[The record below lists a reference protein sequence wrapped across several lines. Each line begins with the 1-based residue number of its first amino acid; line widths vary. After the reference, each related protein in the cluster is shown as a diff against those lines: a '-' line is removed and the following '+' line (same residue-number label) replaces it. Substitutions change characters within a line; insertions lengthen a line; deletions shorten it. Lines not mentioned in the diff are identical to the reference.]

1 MMILH
6 ISKRRIAVMAVS
18 FMVIA
23 AVTVVLAGC
32 FSDKENT
39 ITLADTAEMADYLQ
53 QLGWQVE
60 PDPIETLDLQ
70 LPQSLGDTWGDY
82 AAMQTEQGLPFADF
96 AGQPIRRYTFRIT
109 NYPGMDGGVQANLY
123 LCGDTLIGGDVV
135 ATGKGRLPAR
145 TDISRGID
153 RKSEYILTYLVR
165 IIQIVF
171 EHWQKR
177 GSLTA
182 SSF

>member
-60 PDPIETLDLQ
+60 PDPI
-70 LPQSLGDTWGDY
+70 
-82 AAMQTEQGLPFADF
+82 
-96 AGQPIRRYTFRIT
+96 RRWTF
-109 NYPGMDGGVQANLY
+109 
-123 LCGDTLIGGDVV
+123 
-135 ATGKGRLPAR
+135 
-145 TDISRGID
+145 
-153 RKSEYILTYLVR
+153 
-165 IIQIVF
+165 
-171 EHWQKR
+171 
-177 GSLTA
+177 
-182 SSF
+182 SFPRA

>member
-70 LPQSLGDTWGDY
+70 LPQTLGDTWGDY
-82 AAMQTEQGLPFADF
+82 AAMQTLCRLCGTADTALHIPHHQLSRNGRGR
-96 AGQPIRRYTFRIT
+96 AGQPV
-109 NYPGMDGGVQANLY
+109 P
-123 LCGDTLIGGDVV
+123 
-135 ATGKGRLPAR
+135 
-145 TDISRGID
+145 
-153 RKSEYILTYLVR
+153 VR
-165 IIQIVF
+165 
-171 EHWQKR
+171 
-177 GSLTA
+177 
-182 SSF
+182 

>member
-70 LPQSLGDTWGDY
+70 LPQTLGDTWGDY

-109 NYPGMDGGVQANLY
+109 NYPGMDGVCRPTCTCAVIRLSAG
-123 LCGDTLIGGDVV
+123 TLWPP
-135 ATGKGRLPAR
+135 GRA
-145 TDISRGID
+145 
-153 RKSEYILTYLVR
+153 
-165 IIQIVF
+165 
-171 EHWQKR
+171 
-177 GSLTA
+177 A
-182 SSF
+182 SSTD

>member
-82 AAMQTEQGLPFADF
+82 AAMQAEH
-96 AGQPIRRYTFRIT
+96 
-109 NYPGMDGGVQANLY
+109 Y
-123 LCGDTLIGGDVV
+123 LSN
-135 ATGKGRLPAR
+135 K
-145 TDISRGID
+145 
-153 RKSEYILTYLVR
+153 
-165 IIQIVF
+165 
-171 EHWQKR
+171 
-177 GSLTA
+177 
-182 SSF
+182 

>member
-70 LPQSLGDTWGDY
+70 LPQTLGDTWGDY
-82 AAMQTEQGLPFADF
+82 AAMQAEQGFPFTDF
-96 AGQPIRRYTFRIT
+96 AGQPIRGATHSASPTIPEWTGACRPTCTCAVIRLSAGT
-109 NYPGMDGGVQANLY
+109 LWPPGRA
-123 LCGDTLIGGDVV
+123 
-135 ATGKGRLPAR
+135 
-145 TDISRGID
+145 
-153 RKSEYILTYLVR
+153 
-165 IIQIVF
+165 
-171 EHWQKR
+171 
-177 GSLTA
+177 A
-182 SSF
+182 SSTD

>member
-70 LPQSLGDTWGDY
+70 LPQTLGDTWGDY

-96 AGQPIRRYTFRIT
+96 AGQPRTSGTPCGITPKPFGSRTSFSSGRRPRWTPT
-109 NYPGMDGGVQANLY
+109 
-123 LCGDTLIGGDVV
+123 T
-135 ATGKGRLPAR
+135 T
-145 TDISRGID
+145 
-153 RKSEYILTYLVR
+153 
-165 IIQIVF
+165 
-171 EHWQKR
+171 
-177 GSLTA
+177 
-182 SSF
+182 

>member
-32 FSDKENT
+32 LSDKENT

-70 LPQSLGDTWGDY
+70 LPQTLGDTWGDY

-109 NYPGMDGGVQANLY
+109 NYPEMDGGVQANLY

-135 ATGKGRLPAR
+135 ATGKG
-145 TDISRGID
+145 GFQHG
-153 RKSEYILTYLVR
+153 LTYPAV
-165 IIQIVF
+165 
-171 EHWQKR
+171 
-177 GSLTA
+177 
-182 SSF
+182 

>member
-82 AAMQTEQGLPFADF
+82 AAMQAEQGFPFTDF

-123 LCGDTLIGGDVV
+123 LCGDTLIGGGLSGS
-135 ATGKGRLPAR
+135 AASRLHLGGSR
-145 TDISRGID
+145 TVEPSRCPSG
-153 RKSEYILTYLVR
+153 
-165 IIQIVF
+165 
-171 EHWQKR
+171 EHR
-177 GSLTA
+177 FHPYPLS
-182 SSF
+182 

>member
-70 LPQSLGDTWGDY
+70 LPQTLGDTWGR
-82 AAMQTEQGLPFADF
+82 LRRHADRTGPPLCRLC
-96 AGQPIRRYTFRIT
+96 GQPIRRYTFRIT

-135 ATGKGRLPAR
+135 ATGKG
-145 TDISRGID
+145 GFQHG
-153 RKSEYILTYLVR
+153 LTYPAV
-165 IIQIVF
+165 
-171 EHWQKR
+171 
-177 GSLTA
+177 
-182 SSF
+182 

>member
-60 PDPIETLDLQ
+60 PDPIEALDLQ
-70 LPQSLGDTWGDY
+70 LPQTLGDTWGDY

-135 ATGKGRLPAR
+135 ATGKGGFQHGLEYP
-145 TDISRGID
+145 GC
-153 RKSEYILTYLVR
+153 KSEYSQAFFDT
-165 IIQIVF
+165 IIQIVVGIGR
-171 EHWQKR
+171 KR

-182 SSF
+182 SSL

>member
-32 FSDKENT
+32 FSGKENT

-70 LPQSLGDTWGDY
+70 LPQTLGDTWGDY

-123 LCGDTLIGGDVV
+123 LCGHRE
-135 ATGKGRLPAR
+135 GRLPAR
-145 TDISRGID
+145 AGLSGGINPNTI
-153 RKSEYILTYLVR
+153 RRFSTRLYKELSE
-165 IIQIVF
+165 
-171 EHWQKR
+171 
-177 GSLTA
+177 
-182 SSF
+182 

>member
-70 LPQSLGDTWGDY
+70 LPQTLGDTWGDY
-82 AAMQTEQGLPFADF
+82 AAMQTEQSLPFADF

-123 LCGDTLIGGDVV
+123 LCGDVLIGGDIV
-135 ATGKGRLPAR
+135 ATGKG
-145 TDISRGID
+145 GFQHG
-153 RKSEYILTYLVR
+153 LTYPAL
-165 IIQIVF
+165 
-171 EHWQKR
+171 
-177 GSLTA
+177 
-182 SSF
+182 

>member
-70 LPQSLGDTWGDY
+70 LPQSLGATWGDY
-82 AAMQTEQGLPFADF
+82 DDKQAEQGIPFTDF
-96 AGQPIRRYTFRIT
+96 AGQPLRRYTFRIP
-109 NYPGMDGGVQANLY
+109 NSPGKDGGEQANLY
-123 LCGDTLIGGDVV
+123 LCGDTLLSLIHISEP
-135 ATGKGRLPAR
+135 TRLLS
-145 TDISRGID
+145 IS
-153 RKSEYILTYLVR
+153 
-165 IIQIVF
+165 
-171 EHWQKR
+171 
-177 GSLTA
+177 
-182 SSF
+182 

>member
-1 MMILH
+1 
-6 ISKRRIAVMAVS
+6 
-18 FMVIA
+18 
-23 AVTVVLAGC
+23 
-32 FSDKENT
+32 
-39 ITLADTAEMADYLQ
+39 MADYLQ

-82 AAMQTEQGLPFADF
+82 AAMQAEQGFPFTDF

-135 ATGKGRLPAR
+135 ATGKG
-145 TDISRGID
+145 GFQHG
-153 RKSEYILTYLVR
+153 LTYPAV
-165 IIQIVF
+165 
-171 EHWQKR
+171 
-177 GSLTA
+177 
-182 SSF
+182 

>member
-70 LPQSLGDTWGDY
+70 LPQTLGDTWGDY
-82 AAMQTEQGLPFADF
+82 AAMQAEQGFPFTDF

-135 ATGKGRLPAR
+135 ATGKGGFQHGLALYLRMAVVRRVPVNLAQALFRVCPLR
-145 TDISRGID
+145 PV
-153 RKSEYILTYLVR
+153 RKALAKVVR
-165 IIQIVF
+165 
-171 EHWQKR
+171 
-177 GSLTA
+177 
-182 SSF
+182 

>member
-82 AAMQTEQGLPFADF
+82 AAMQAEQGFPFTDF

-109 NYPGMDGGVQANLY
+109 NYPGMDGACRPTCTCAVIRSSAG
-123 LCGDTLIGGDVV
+123 TLWPP
-135 ATGKGRLPAR
+135 GRA
-145 TDISRGID
+145 
-153 RKSEYILTYLVR
+153 
-165 IIQIVF
+165 
-171 EHWQKR
+171 
-177 GSLTA
+177 A
-182 SSF
+182 SSTG

>member
-39 ITLADTAEMADYLQ
+39 ITLTDTAEMADYLQ

-70 LPQSLGDTWGDY
+70 LPQTLGDTWGDSP
-82 AAMQTEQGLPFADF
+82 ACRPNRASPLQTLRDSRYGATHSASPTIPEWTGACRPTCTCAVIRLS
-96 AGQPIRRYTFRIT
+96 AGTLWP
-109 NYPGMDGGVQANLY
+109 PGRA
-123 LCGDTLIGGDVV
+123 
-135 ATGKGRLPAR
+135 
-145 TDISRGID
+145 
-153 RKSEYILTYLVR
+153 
-165 IIQIVF
+165 
-171 EHWQKR
+171 
-177 GSLTA
+177 A
-182 SSF
+182 SSTD

>member
-70 LPQSLGDTWGDY
+70 LPQTLGDTWGDY
-82 AAMQTEQGLPFADF
+82 AAMQAEQGLPFADF

-123 LCGDTLIGGDVV
+123 LCGGTL
-135 ATGKGRLPAR
+135 L
-145 TDISRGID
+145 
-153 RKSEYILTYLVR
+153 
-165 IIQIVF
+165 
-171 EHWQKR
+171 
-177 GSLTA
+177 SLIHI
-182 SSF
+182 

>member
-70 LPQSLGDTWGDY
+70 LPQTLGDTWGDY

-109 NYPGMDGGVQANLY
+109 NYPEWTGACRPTCTCAVIRLSAG
-123 LCGDTLIGGDVV
+123 TLWPP
-135 ATGKGRLPAR
+135 GRA
-145 TDISRGID
+145 
-153 RKSEYILTYLVR
+153 
-165 IIQIVF
+165 
-171 EHWQKR
+171 
-177 GSLTA
+177 A
-182 SSF
+182 SSTD

>member
-70 LPQSLGDTWGDY
+70 LPQTLGDTWGDY
-82 AAMQTEQGLPFADF
+82 AAMQTEQGPPLQTLRDS
-96 AGQPIRRYTFRIT
+96 RY
-109 NYPGMDGGVQANLY
+109 G
-123 LCGDTLIGGDVV
+123 
-135 ATGKGRLPAR
+135 ATH
-145 TDISRGID
+145 S
-153 RKSEYILTYLVR
+153 
-165 IIQIVF
+165 
-171 EHWQKR
+171 
-177 GSLTA
+177 A
-182 SSF
+182 SSTIPEWMGACRPTYTCAVIRLSAGTLWPPGRAASSTG